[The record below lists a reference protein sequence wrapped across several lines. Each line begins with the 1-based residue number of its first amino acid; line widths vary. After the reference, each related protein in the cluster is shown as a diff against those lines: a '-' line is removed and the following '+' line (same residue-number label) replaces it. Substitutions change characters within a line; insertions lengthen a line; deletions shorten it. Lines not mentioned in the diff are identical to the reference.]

1 MIVIND
7 IGTLKN
13 PYIQSY
19 NEFMAEKLDTFAI
32 KREIYAML
40 KMKTAW
46 NSHVHLELVV
56 IVIWHKIMH
65 AN

>member
-40 KMKTAW
+40 KMKTA
-46 NSHVHLELVV
+46 
-56 IVIWHKIMH
+56 
-65 AN
+65 